1 MSSRPVIGITC
12 YVESVDRD
20 PWVAQPSGVLPHG
33 YIAHV
38 EQAGAL
44 AVILPPRLDADQAM
58 AAEVLARVD
67 GLIIAGGADVE
78 SSRYGD
84 PPHATAQGARRDRDT
99 WELALAAESRAQG
112 VPLLG
117 ICRGMQVMAVEAG
130 ARLEQH
136 VPDRTGTTE
145 HSIAPGTYG
154 RHPVDVLPDT
164 QLARILGAGTHAVPT
179 YHHQAVDPRSL
190 EHTAYRA
197 TAWHADGTLEA
208 MEEPDGVFR
217 LAVQWHPEAGED
229 NRLFRALV
237 EAAREAG
244 RPAAS

>member
-1 MSSRPVIGITC
+1 MP
-12 YVESVDRD
+12 
-20 PWVAQPSGVLPHG
+20 
-33 YIAHV
+33 
-38 EQAGAL
+38 AG
-44 AVILPPRLDADQAM
+44 PTWSP
-58 AAEVLARVD
+58 AA
-67 GLIIAGGADVE
+67 
-78 SSRYGD
+78 D

-99 WELALAAESRAQG
+99 WELKPAAESRARG

-154 RHPVDVLPDT
+154 RYPVDVLPDT
-164 QLARILGAGTHAVPT
+164 QLARILGAGTYAVPT

-244 RPAAS
+244 RPAASLGRRSGTMVAWRESTGLRSPPERGGPWRARGRWARGE